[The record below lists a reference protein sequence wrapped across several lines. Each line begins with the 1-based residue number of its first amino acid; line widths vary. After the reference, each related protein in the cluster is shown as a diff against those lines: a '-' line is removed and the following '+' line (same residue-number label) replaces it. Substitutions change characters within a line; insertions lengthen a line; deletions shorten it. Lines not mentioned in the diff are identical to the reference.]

1 MTPYLETTVLKF
13 KDLGEQ
19 PPSKYVLLLQGDR
32 VVPQVSIAVD
42 HISITAEAL
51 YGFLDGEVQPRVIFP
66 IRGLEFGVFH
76 RNTFDTITREHAIR
90 GTTIQLQTLK
100 DLRKELD
107 PRSVEE
113 EEMAHDLETA
123 QLKKLHE
130 SMGMA
135 AVGNGGK
142 GTGQYI

>member
-1 MTPYLETTVLKF
+1 
-13 KDLGEQ
+13 
-19 PPSKYVLLLQGDR
+19 
-32 VVPQVSIAVD
+32 
-42 HISITAEAL
+42 
-51 YGFLDGEVQPRVIFP
+51 
-66 IRGLEFGVFH
+66 VFH